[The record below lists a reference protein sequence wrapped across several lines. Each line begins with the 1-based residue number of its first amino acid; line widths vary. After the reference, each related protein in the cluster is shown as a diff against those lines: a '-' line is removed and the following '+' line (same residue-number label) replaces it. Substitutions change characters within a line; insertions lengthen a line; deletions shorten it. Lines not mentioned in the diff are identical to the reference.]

1 MLERVLNTILNWTLS
16 IMLSLQLSTFAD
28 STFRSIQFVVFKI
41 FLLLRMLFIEDI
53 YWKEKEKELNE
64 ELEEIMVLPLNGSD
78 TQNVSLSEK
87 SSFFV
92 LWTGIL
98 TLFSWC
104 NVGFVWVC
112 AWVSVLGGME
122 GESLMGEHGHDTVTF
137 FTLRIWLSN
146 FLSFVLRCVS

>member
-41 FLLLRMLFIEDI
+41 FLLLRMLFIEYI

-104 NVGFVWVC
+104 NVGCVWVC

>member
-1 MLERVLNTILNWTLS
+1 MLERVLNTILNWTLP

-104 NVGFVWVC
+104 SVGFVWVC